1 MTRLCLIL
9 VLGSFIVLS
18 AGSAHAALEDNMN
31 EAEFRAAGLHKLTD
45 AELATLNRWLDKS
58 AGPVKATPATPVASA
73 PALAAPTQAS
83 PPKAPQST
91 VKEVTE
97 FGQEQLEVPVAAE
110 VPTAITARLKGEFR
124 GWDGDTIFRLDNG
137 QVWQQ
142 RVGGKYRS
150 SKLMDPEV
158 ELEKGRFGYYLK
170 VLSSGRSVGVK
181 RIR

>member
-1 MTRLCLIL
+1 
-9 VLGSFIVLS
+9 
-18 AGSAHAALEDNMN
+18 MN

-58 AGPVKATPATPVASA
+58 AVPAKAAPAAPVASA
-73 PALAAPTQAS
+73 PTPAAPTQPTTAKTS
-83 PPKAPQST
+83 QPP

-97 FGQEQLEVPVAAE
+97 FGREQLEVPVAAE

-124 GWDGDTIFRLDNG
+124 GWDGNTIFRLDNG

-158 ELEKGRFGYYLK
+158 EVEKGRFGYYLK
-170 VLSSGRSVGVK
+170 ILSSGRSVGVK

>member
-18 AGSAHAALEDNMN
+18 AASAHAALEDNMN

-58 AGPVKATPATPVASA
+58 AAPVANA
-73 PALAAPTQAS
+73 PTPAAPTQPTTAKTPQ
-83 PPKAPQST
+83 PP

-110 VPTAITARLKGEFR
+110 VPSAITARLKGEFR
-124 GWDGDTIFRLDNG
+124 GWDGNTIFRLDNG

-142 RVGGKYRS
+142 RVGGGYRS
-150 SKLMDPEV
+150 IKMMNPEV
-158 ELEKGRFGYYLK
+158 VVKKGRFGYYLEI
-170 VLSSGRSVGVK
+170 LSSGRSVGVK